1 MRSTV
6 ESVTPNWRLVRILAF
21 LLLAAGAL
29 GAQPRQILYVTHS
42 AGFRHDSLETSAQ
55 VLQDLTRTDGRVAVT
70 WTEDVSQLNA
80 ASLALYD
87 AVFFFTSGE
96 LPITAEQKAALLDF
110 VRGGKGF
117 GGAHS
122 ATDTFYMWPEYLD
135 LIGARFNGHPW
146 VHEVNVQVEDPA
158 HSAIAHLTPEFQISA
173 ETYQFSDFSRQRSR
187 VLLTLDTESVD
198 LGHPQANPGTLDFPL
213 AWCHSFGDGRVFYA
227 ALGHFRATWRDERFQ
242 QMMLQALLWLTGL
255 AEGDANPRPLTSPQ
269 SSAVGVANAAS
280 LTPAGVVSPGS
291 LISLYGTALTPGSA
305 LAVDPRSP
313 VQKLVGARLLL
324 DGDLLDLIYASP
336 GQINAYVR
344 PDIPL
349 AAKSTTLEVQ
359 VADEAVMFDV
369 NVAARTLGIF
379 VVTVHDGYLTAW
391 ATGLGSVERRGGLD
405 WTTVQPTALVNESEA
420 AVLYSGLA
428 PGWPGLY
435 QVNVEQPLEFSL
447 PARLVLDFGDAQ
459 AAGEV
464 ARR

>member
-158 HSAIAHLTPEFQISA
+158 HSAIAHLTPEFRISA
-173 ETYQFSDFSRQRSR
+173 ETYQFRDFSRQRSR
-187 VLLTLDTESVD
+187 VLLMLDTESVD

-213 AWCHSFGDGRVFYA
+213 AWCHPFGDGRVFYA

-280 LTPAGVVSPGS
+280 LTPAGVVSPG
-291 LISLYGTALTPGSA
+291 
-305 LAVDPRSP
+305 
-313 VQKLVGARLLL
+313 
-324 DGDLLDLIYASP
+324 
-336 GQINAYVR
+336 QINAYVR

-369 NVAARTLGIF
+369 NVAARTPGIF

-420 AVLYSGLA
+420 TVLYSGLA